1 MFHKLAGIG
10 LRGKS
15 AAEHPED
22 DDAKAAKSAEEHED
36 DEDDAKAKAK
46 AKAKDDDED
55 HVDDDDEDHDAKDDD
70 DEDEHP
76 AAKAASQRR
85 LDKAVKAASAKAK
98 AKAVKIAVLCN
109 LAKRPELTDEF
120 IASGAS
126 AAAVGERLLSLRAD
140 DSQIGEIAG
149 QTSPAGS
156 PAAAAAMWDHATKK
170 NSRFF
175 GHA

>member
-1 MFHKLAGIG
+1 MTKKLADIG
-10 LRGKS
+10 LLGKS
-15 AAEHPED
+15 GARAGEHPED
-22 DDAKAAKSAEEHED
+22 DDAKAAKAAKSAEEHED
-36 DEDDAKAKAK
+36 DEDDAKAD
-46 AKAKDDDED
+46 DDDED
-55 HVDDDDEDHDAKDDD
+55 HVDDDDEDHDAKAED

-98 AKAVKIAVLCN
+98 AKAHKIAVLCK
-109 LAKRPELTDEF
+109 LAGRPELTDEF
-120 IASGAS
+120 IASGAD
-126 AAAVGERLLSLRAD
+126 AAAVGERLLRLRAD

>member
-1 MFHKLAGIG
+1 MFDKLAGIG

-36 DEDDAKAKAK
+36 DEDDAKAKD
-46 AKAKDDDED
+46 KDDDED
-55 HVDDDDEDHDAKDDD
+55 HVDDDDEDHDAKADD

-85 LDKAVKAASAKAK
+85 LDKAVKAASAKAT
-98 AKAVKIAVLCN
+98 AKARKIAVLCN

-126 AAAVGERLLSLRAD
+126 TAAVGERLLSLRAD

>member
-1 MFHKLAGIG
+1 MTKKLADIG
-10 LRGKS
+10 LLGKS
-15 AAEHPED
+15 GARAGEHPED
-22 DDAKAAKSAEEHED
+22 DDAKAAKAAKSAEEHE
-36 DEDDAKAKAK
+36 
-46 AKAKDDDED
+46 
-55 HVDDDDEDHDAKDDD
+55 D

-98 AKAVKIAVLCN
+98 AKAHKIAVLCK
-109 LAKRPELTDEF
+109 LAGRPELTDEF
-120 IASGAS
+120 IASGAD
-126 AAAVGERLLSLRAD
+126 AAAVGERLLRLRAD